1 MAKKRSQPHDG
12 GRALELSADPDD
24 LKFFLEDAQ
33 DQLEQLDQS
42 LVELEREGP
51 REDLIQTIFRAAH
64 TLKGSSATIGHTKM
78 AVLTHRMETTL
89 DAVRKGEC
97 PVTTPLVDTLLK
109 ALDALRVLTAEV
121 TSLTHSGIDCA
132 AIEAELEAALAAP
145 ADAGVIAGGSGAP
158 AATAIAPEHFAGLAA
173 NARKGYSA
181 YEVNVRLNDSCEMP
195 AVRHF
200 QMLLE
205 LSEGA
210 HVVAS
215 WPAEADIE
223 AGNVDLTFR
232 ALVSSTMDAALLQR
246 TLGRVLDTLLIDI
259 EPIDIDLS
267 ELPGDDVSNEIVLT
281 AEQRELLQSN
291 EYRGRDA
298 YAIELRLRSDSQMP
312 AVRLF
317 QATMELGKV
326 GDIVY
331 SDPPAEAIEQGE
343 CGRTLRVVIA
353 TNETDSALRSL
364 VSGALLD
371 LDDLRVTPYAAG
383 AGDTGTPAIDERSAV
398 EEAEVEDDRRVVDLG
413 PEARGRTQDDLL
425 KIAAQKLNTASK
437 SVRIDVERLDAL
449 MNLVGELVI
458 DRTRLVELA
467 SRLTGS
473 ESDGE
478 VLDNFAET
486 AQRLGRIADELQDQI
501 MKSRMLPIENVFN
514 RFPRMVRDLAQRA
527 GKDVEF
533 IIEGK
538 ETELDRSVIEEIGD
552 PLIHLLRNAIDHGIE
567 QPDARAEAGKPRT
580 GRLHLSASH
589 EENYIVIRVRDD
601 GRGIDPVRIGEAAV
615 RKGIMTR
622 EAADKL
628 TASEARDLLWAPGFS
643 TAAEVTDVSGRGVGM
658 DIVKTNIERLNG
670 TLEVHSEVGGG
681 TEFVV
686 KLPLTLAIIQ
696 ALLVKVADETYAVP
710 IAAVTE
716 TLRLAP
722 DSTAWVMGR
731 ESVQLR
737 GTILPLLD
745 LRHAFDMPEPG
756 AGSLPYVVA
765 VKLGERQLGF
775 VVDELVGE
783 RDIVIKSLGRVLG
796 DVGGIAGAT
805 ILGNG
810 NVALIVDVQSLVR
823 NYGQDR
829 VAA

>member
-1 MAKKRSQPHDG
+1 MAKKKNSRSEG
-12 GRALELSADPDD
+12 GAPLELTADPED

-33 DQLEQLDQS
+33 DQLELLDQS
-42 LVELEREGP
+42 LVALEREGP
-51 REDLIQTIFRAAH
+51 REDLIQSIFRAAH

-78 AVLTHRMETTL
+78 ANLTHKMETTL

-97 PVTTPLVDTLLK
+97 PVTTPLVDVLLR

-121 TSLTHSGIDCA
+121 ASMMQSGIDCG
-132 AIEAELEAALAAP
+132 AIEVDLEGALSAG
-145 ADAGVIAGGSGAP
+145 ADTAVAP
-158 AATAIAPEHFAGLAA
+158 AAPVDDDTAIPAPFVALLAD
-173 NARKGYSA
+173 NARKGYA
-181 YEVNVRLNDSCEMP
+181 PFDVRVELAESCEMP

-200 QMLLE
+200 QLLLE
-205 LSEGA
+205 LSESA

-215 WPAEADIE
+215 WPGESEIE
-223 AGNVDLTFR
+223 SGDVALQFR
-232 ALVSSTMDAALLQR
+232 ALVSSASDPAQLQR
-246 TLGRVLDTLLIDI
+246 SLGRVLDTQRISIDPI
-259 EPIDIDLS
+259 ELVGQSFAENVVTNDIA
-267 ELPGDDVSNEIVLT
+267 LT
-281 AEQRELLQSN
+281 EAQIEQLRSLA
-291 EYRGRDA
+291 YRGRDA
-298 YAIELRLRSDSQMP
+298 YSIELRVRADCQMP

-317 QATMELGKV
+317 QATLELGKT

-331 SDPPAEAIEQGE
+331 CDPTIESIERGE
-343 CGRTLRVVIA
+343 CGRVLRAVVS
-353 TNETDSALRSL
+353 TDDGDDALR
-364 VSGALLD
+364 GALVNSLLD
-371 LDDLRVTPYAAG
+371 IEDIRVSLYDAEPAA
-383 AGDTGTPAIDERSAV
+383 AAQALDERSSAGDSADP
-398 EEAEVEDDRRVVDLG
+398 ERRVIDVG
-413 PEARGRTQDDLL
+413 PEGRGKPQDDLL
-425 KIAAQKLNTASK
+425 KLAAQKLNTASK

-467 SRLTGS
+467 SRLSGAAA
-473 ESDGE
+473 DGD

-527 GKDVEF
+527 GKDIEF

-552 PLIHLLRNAIDHGIE
+552 PLIHLLRNAIDHGVE
-567 QPDARAEAGKPRT
+567 TPDDRAAAGKPRT
-580 GRLHLSASH
+580 GRVHLSASH

-601 GRGIDPVRIGEAAV
+601 GRGIDPSAIGAAAV
-615 RKGIMTR
+615 RKGVLTQELADR
-622 EAADKL
+622 LTVAEAC
-628 TASEARDLLWAPGFS
+628 DLIFSPGFS

-670 TLEVHSEVGGG
+670 SLEVRSEPGNGA
-681 TEFVV
+681 EFIV

-696 ALLVKVADETYAVP
+696 ALLVKIGEETYAIP

-716 TLRLAP
+716 TLRLDAS
-722 DSTAWVMGR
+722 STSWVLGR
-731 ESVQLR
+731 ESIQLR
-737 GTILPLLD
+737 GTILPLLE
-745 LRHAFDMPEPG
+745 LRRAYDCTDGEREASPF
-756 AGSLPYVVA
+756 VVA

-783 RDIVIKSLGRVLG
+783 REIVIKSLGRALG
-796 DVGGIAGAT
+796 EIQGISGAT

-810 NVALIVDVQSLVR
+810 RVALIVDVQSLVR
-823 NYGQDR
+823 NYGADR
-829 VAA
+829 VAAA